1 MVPILVSGRN
11 GKVTSAQKTHAKEKI
26 SKLERY
32 FNGITRIEVILN
44 KSVERSRAELVINVR
59 RGAPIVCHCD
69 DKDLYAA
76 IDLVIDK
83 AEVQL
88 TRHKEEVQSRRNSK
102 RREFNPPGEAGA

>member
-1 MVPILVSGRN
+1 MVPILIIGRN
-11 GKVTSAQKTHAKEKI
+11 GKVTSTQKDHAKDKI

-32 FNGITRIEVILN
+32 FNGITRIEVILE
-44 KSVERSRAELVINVR
+44 KSDERSRAEVVINVK
-59 RGAPIVCHCD
+59 RGGQIVCHCD

-88 TRHKEEVQSRRNSK
+88 TRHKEKVQSK
-102 RREFNPPGEAGA
+102 RV